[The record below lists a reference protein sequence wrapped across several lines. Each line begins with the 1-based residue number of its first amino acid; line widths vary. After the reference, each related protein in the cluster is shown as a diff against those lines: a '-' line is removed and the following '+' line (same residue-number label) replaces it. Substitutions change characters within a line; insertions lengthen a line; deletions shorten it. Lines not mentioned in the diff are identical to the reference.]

1 MDDAQPEP
9 TALQR
14 SISLPMLIFY
24 GVGTMVG
31 GGFYAL
37 LGEVAGEAGMATP
50 FALILSGL
58 LALISATSFAEL
70 SSRYPVSA
78 GEVRYVRMGFGRAD
92 LAAVIGVLVILTGI
106 VSAATLAV
114 ATIGFLRDLADIN
127 ESLGIALLVVAMGA
141 VAAWGVGKSV
151 ALVAIITVIEVGA
164 LVVVAILAGDNL
176 ADLPDRGGELFPAS
190 TDVAWAGVFAGGFL
204 AFYAFIGFEDMVNMA
219 EEVKRPRRNLPIAIL
234 VSVVLTIIIY
244 VLFSTVAVLAV
255 PPEELA
261 ESATPIAEVAGGDGW
276 FAGTGLVLVSML
288 TGINGALVQIIMASR
303 VSYGMAKRGQAPSW
317 FGLVVPVTRT
327 PVFATAV
334 MTGVVLA
341 LALYFPLVTLAETTS
356 TMILVVFAFVNL
368 SLWRIKRMERTHDE
382 SEVRF
387 PTILPLIG
395 FIASI
400 GVLAYRAWD
409 LSVG

>member
-1 MDDAQPEP
+1 MDNELTEP
-9 TALQR
+9 TTLRR

-92 LAAVIGVLVILTGI
+92 LAALIGVLVILTGI

-127 ESLGIALLVVAMGA
+127 ETIGIALLVVGMGA
-141 VAAWGVGKSV
+141 IAAWGVGKSV
-151 ALVAIITVIEVGA
+151 TLVAIITVIEVGA
-164 LVVVAILAGDNL
+164 LVVVAIMAGDSL
-176 ADLPDRGGELFPAS
+176 KDIPERGGELFPGA
-190 TDVAWAGVFAGGFL
+190 TTGAWTGVFAGGFL

-219 EEVKRPRRNLPIAIL
+219 EEVKRPRRNLPAAIL
-234 VSVVLTIIIY
+234 VSVVITIVIY
-244 VLFSTVAVLAV
+244 VVFSTVAVLSV
-255 PPEELA
+255 PPAEL
-261 ESATPIAEVAGGDGW
+261 SGTNTPVAEVAGGDGW
-276 FAGTGLVLVSML
+276 FTNTGLVLVSML
-288 TGINGALVQIIMASR
+288 AGINGGLVQIIMASR

-317 FGLVVPVTRT
+317 FGLVLPATRT
-327 PVFATAV
+327 PVFATGV
-334 MTGVVLA
+334 MTVVVLVLA
-341 LALYFPLVTLAETTS
+341 LFIPLVTLAETTS
-356 TMILVVFAFVNL
+356 TIILVVFAVVNL
-368 SLWRIKRMERTHDE
+368 ALWRIKLMDGTSDE
-382 SEVRF
+382 SQVRF
-387 PTILPLIG
+387 PTVLPLLG
-395 FIASI
+395 FIACV
-400 GVLAYRAWD
+400 GVLGYRVWD
-409 LSVG
+409 LFLG